1 MDLARVGQLVVQG
14 GRRGAFPIVPEAWID
29 DITTAGDPDAW
40 LAGPFVPYFPGR
52 PMHYRAKWYVER
64 GPEPVLS
71 GFGIH
76 GQHLLIDRAR
86 QIVMVKFSSQPLP
99 IDGEAIRMTY
109 RAMDVVRALLAR
121 D

>member
-1 MDLARVGQLVVQG
+1 MRC
-14 GRRGAFPIVPEAWID
+14 GA
-29 DITTAGDPDAW
+29 
-40 LAGPFVPYFPGR
+40 
-52 PMHYRAKWYVER
+52 K
-64 GPEPVLS
+64 PVLS

-86 QIVMVKFSSQPLP
+86 QIVMVKFFSQALP

-109 RAMDVVRALLAR
+109 RAMDAIRALLAR